1 MQTSEHFNS
10 CFKNGG
16 GGGIKKKKGLANNL
30 AEGCVFYE
38 DLSISIFL
46 KLRSVVFYTVAD
58 KQGLSSTKHRCKNLS
73 FMLRI

>member
-1 MQTSEHFNS
+1 MFQEW
-10 CFKNGG
+10 G

-46 KLRSVVFYTVAD
+46 KLRSESFHPVVIHFFCIRHKTLIITTRDQYLT
-58 KQGLSSTKHRCKNLS
+58 H
-73 FMLRI
+73 